1 MFMYG
6 TQLTQPNEVLR
17 KINVES
23 LYKEIAQPNGK
34 LFDQI
39 KQLRSV
45 KLMDEKQYKKLKVI
59 LPYFVCG
66 FFSPTVRKKEHFAY
80 TDHFVVDIDH
90 INRNQ
95 QDIQLIKNQLKQD
108 DNVALLFTSPGN
120 DGLKVVFQLA
130 KRISDANYFT
140 YFYKQFCIKLADQY
154 QLHGLIDIKTND
166 VSRCCFLSFDDG
178 AHFNPLPMGVN
189 PDQYVQSND
198 LEDIFEVKKAEKA
211 YAEKVEKLTNE
222 GTIDA
227 IESQVSQF
235 ISDDVLSR
243 IKSRINP
250 QFQVKVKKDYYVP
263 PELDEAWGAIEAK
276 LNEAEMFIESNSK
289 ISYGRQVKI
298 KAGKYWCEMNIFY
311 GKKGFTVVKTTKTGS
326 NEDLA
331 KMCQQ
336 YLQEFLM

>member
-6 TQLTQPNEVLR
+6 NQLTQPNEVLR

-23 LYKEIAQPNGK
+23 LYKEIAQPHGK

-66 FFSPTVRKKEHFAY
+66 VFSPTIRKKEHFAY
-80 TDHFVVDIDH
+80 TDYFVVDIDN

-95 QDIQLIKNQLKQD
+95 QDIVSIKNKLKQD
-108 DNVALLFTSPGN
+108 DNIALLFTSPGN

-130 KRISDANYFT
+130 KRINDANYYT
-140 YFYKQFCIKLADQY
+140 YFYKQFCIKLAEQY

-178 AHFNPLPMGVN
+178 AHFNPLPSGVN
-189 PDQYVQSND
+189 PDQYVHSKD
-198 LEDIFEVKKAEKA
+198 LDDIFEVKKSEQVYQK
-211 YAEKVEKLTNE
+211 KVETLTQE
-222 GTIDA
+222 GVL
-227 IESQVSQF
+227 SQASTDTASF
-235 ISDDVLSR
+235 LSDDILER

-250 QFQVKVKKDYYVP
+250 QLRPKVAKYYYVP
-263 PELDEAWGAIEAK
+263 KELDEAWGSIEQK
-276 LNEAEMFIESNSK
+276 LIEAEMVVESNRT
-289 ISYGRQVKI
+289 ISYGRQIKI

-326 NEDLA
+326 NEELA

-336 YLQEFLM
+336 YLQVFLM

>member
-6 TQLTQPNEVLR
+6 NQLTQPNEVLR

-23 LYKEIAQPNGK
+23 LYKEIVQPQGK

-66 FFSPTVRKKEHFAY
+66 VFSPNIRKKEHFAY
-80 TDHFVVDIDH
+80 TDHFVVDIDN

-95 QDIQLIKNQLKQD
+95 QDIVLIKNQLKQD
-108 DNVALLFTSPGN
+108 DNVALMFTSPGN
-120 DGLKVVFQLA
+120 DGLKIVFELA
-130 KRISDANYFT
+130 KRINDANYFT
-140 YFYKQFCIKLADQY
+140 YFYKQFCIKLAEQY

-178 AHFNPLPMGVN
+178 AYFNPLPSGVN
-189 PDQYVQSND
+189 PDQYVHSND
-198 LEDIFEVKKAEKA
+198 LDDIFEVKKAEKV
-211 YAEKVEKLTNE
+211 YQKKVETLTNE
-222 GTIDA
+222 GTLDVVETNPLTA
-227 IESQVSQF
+227 L
-235 ISDDVLSR
+235 SDDILER

-250 QFQVKVKKDYYVP
+250 QFKAKVTKDYYIP
-263 PELDEAWGAIEAK
+263 PELDQAWGTIEAK
-276 LNEAEMFIESNSK
+276 LNEAEMYIETNRK

-298 KAGKYWCEMNIFY
+298 KAGRHWCEMNIFY

>member
-1 MFMYG
+1 MYG
-6 TQLTQPNEVLR
+6 NQLTQPNEVLR

-23 LYKEIAQPNGK
+23 LYKEIVQPQGK

-66 FFSPTVRKKEHFAY
+66 VFSPNIRKKEHFAY
-80 TDHFVVDIDH
+80 TDHFVVDIDN

-95 QDIQLIKNQLKQD
+95 QDIVLIKNQLKQD
-108 DNVALLFTSPGN
+108 DNVALMFTSPGN
-120 DGLKVVFQLA
+120 DGLKIVFELA
-130 KRISDANYFT
+130 KRINDANYFT
-140 YFYKQFCIKLADQY
+140 YFYKQFCIKLAEQY

-178 AHFNPLPMGVN
+178 AYFNPLPSGVN
-189 PDQYVQSND
+189 PDQYVQSYNLD
-198 LEDIFEVKKAEKA
+198 DIFEVKKAEKV
-211 YAEKVEKLTNE
+211 YEKKIETLTKE
-222 GTIDA
+222 GTLVVVETNPLTA
-227 IESQVSQF
+227 L
-235 ISDDVLSR
+235 SDDVLER

-250 QFQVKVKKDYYVP
+250 QFKAKVTKDYFIP
-263 PELDEAWGAIEAK
+263 PELDEAWGTIEAK
-276 LNEAEMFIESNSK
+276 LNEAEMYVETNRK

-298 KAGKYWCEMNIFY
+298 KAGRHWCEMNIFY